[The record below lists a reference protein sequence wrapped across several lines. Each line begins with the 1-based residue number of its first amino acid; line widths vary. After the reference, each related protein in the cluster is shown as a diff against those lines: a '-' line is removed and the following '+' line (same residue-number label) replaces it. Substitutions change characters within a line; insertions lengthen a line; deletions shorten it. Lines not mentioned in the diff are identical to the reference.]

1 MKDERIDV
9 PLSKQ
14 VAKEASN
21 QINRLNDELN
31 DNKDSYI
38 FFLKDMLGDSKGNV
52 AFFKKVIT
60 ALFVTIMLLIVGMVG
75 LSVYSQREMKKL
87 SQESNAALMDFINS
101 CDICSE
107 IELMNE
113 NSNDNYNSLNVNK

>member
-60 ALFVTIMLLIVGMVG
+60 ALFVTVMLLIVGMVG